1 MVRTITA
8 LLIVLFAAQSPARPS
23 LALVGGRVYTAPDAV
38 PIDDAVVLIDGSR
51 IQAVGPRSTIDPSS
65 AARTLDCKGLVIAA
79 GFQNSH
85 VHFTDPRWADAAT
98 QPAAKLS
105 AQLEEMLTRYGF
117 TTVVDT
123 ASDSPNTLA
132 MRKRI
137 DSGEVPGPSILTAGM
152 ALYPPDG
159 VPYYVRDAVPAE
171 VVRQL
176 PQPATAAA
184 ATAIVSRQL
193 GAGTDIVKLFAGSW
207 VKRGTVLPMPQD
219 VANAAVAEAHQRGAL
234 VFAHPSNVAGLEVA
248 MRAGVDV
255 LAHAVE
261 DTRGLTDEHRR
272 RMIEQKMAVVPTLM
286 LFGGRFGWDVVDE
299 VRRFSRAGGQVL
311 FGTDVG
317 YLPEFDPTGEY
328 ELMASA
334 GLDWREIL
342 ASLTASPAARF
353 GRSAQRGR
361 VAPGMAADLVVLG
374 RDPSSGA
381 RAFVDVRTT
390 IRGGRVIYSRPQ

>member
-1 MVRTITA
+1 MLRTGVA
-8 LLIVLFAAQSPARPS
+8 LLVALLAAQNPAPPS
-23 LALVGGRVYTAPDAV
+23 LALVGGRVYTSPEAV
-38 PIDDAVVLIDGSR
+38 PIDDATVLVERGR
-51 IQAVGPRSTIDPSS
+51 IAAVGRGGAVDVSS
-65 AARTLDCKGLVIAA
+65 AGRTLDCKGLVVVA

-85 VHFTDPRWADAAT
+85 VHFTHPRWADAAS
-98 QPAAKLS
+98 QPAPKLS

-123 ASDSPNTLA
+123 ASDVHNTIA

-137 DSGEVPGPSILTAGM
+137 DSGDVTGPSILTAGF

-159 VPYYVRDAVPAE
+159 VPYYVRDEVPAE
-171 VVRQL
+171 LVRQL

-184 ATAIVSRQL
+184 ATGVVSTQL
-193 GAGTDIVKLFAGSW
+193 GGGADIVKLFAGSW

-219 VANAAVAEAHQRGAL
+219 VATAAVAEAHKRGAL

-261 DTRGLTDEHRR
+261 DTRGLTDDHRR

-299 VRRFSRAGGQVL
+299 LRRFSRAGGEVL

-317 YLPEFDPTGEY
+317 YLPEFDPTHEY

-342 ASLTASPAARF
+342 ASLTINPATRF
-353 GRSAQRGR
+353 GRAAERGR
-361 VAPGMAADLVVLG
+361 IEKGMAADLVVLG
-374 RDPSSGA
+374 SEPSNGA
-381 RAFVDVRTT
+381 RSFADVRTT
-390 IRGGRVIYSRPQ
+390 IRGGRVIYSRSQ